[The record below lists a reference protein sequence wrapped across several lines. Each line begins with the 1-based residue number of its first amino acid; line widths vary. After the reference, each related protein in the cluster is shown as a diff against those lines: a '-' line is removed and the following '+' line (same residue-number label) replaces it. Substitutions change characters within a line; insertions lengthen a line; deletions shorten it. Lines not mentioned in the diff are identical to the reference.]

1 MNASTN
7 IEAQFAMAMAAY
19 DLAPLEIIADGQRY
33 RFDAPDDK
41 KGKKSAWYILHS
53 DGVPAGA
60 FGNWKTDLSEK
71 WCGKSDQ
78 VLTPAERAEYRARI
92 DKAKQDAEFTRLQ
105 LEAEAAAVCAKV
117 LASAR
122 DATDDNPY
130 CVRKGIKPY
139 GLKEFKDKR
148 TLIVPIRDAGGAVTS
163 AQFIYEDGT
172 KRLKSHG
179 KVKGCYYS
187 FGGKPV
193 DTLLICEGFATG
205 ASLYAVTG
213 YPVAVAFNAGNLE
226 PVARVLRGKLPGI
239 RIIVCADDDRFKDSG
254 NTGLIC
260 ATAAAAAV
268 GGWLAVPVFQSDEG
282 QPTDF
287 NDLHTREGGQ
297 VVAAAIAAAAPMGN
311 AAAAPAGPAVS
322 LTNDRSMIQAADTR
336 TVKIRCASDIKP
348 QPITWLWPG
357 WVPAG
362 KLTILAGAAGTGKTT
377 LALGLAAV
385 LTAGGTWPDGSTC
398 KRKGNVLVWSSEDV
412 ADDTLVP
419 RLIASGADLSRCH
432 FIEGITENGESVPF
446 DPAQDI
452 PELHRAVAAIGGVS
466 LLLIDP
472 IVSAVAGDMHRANDV
487 RRSLQ
492 AVVDFA
498 EAHQCAVIGITHFAK
513 GGAGKAPQDRVIG
526 SQAFGALARM
536 VLVTAKEEDGAR
548 RVLARAKSNI
558 APDDGGV
565 SYSLGMKTIVGGIE
579 ATHAVWEGTIIGTAR
594 EILGE
599 VEHDE
604 DEGGD
609 NPGDLQKMLVDMLTD
624 NGGKMPAKMV
634 KAEVSDA
641 GYSWTS
647 AMRIKAKLGIESAK
661 EPGSKTSG
669 WNWYLPNKTAAVTY
683 NNPQETQESTE
694 TECVSCVSCLDSCQ
708 TLVDA
713 TQPQT
718 VEGSEGSTVFSALPS
733 LPSVLPSPEIALTA
747 TQPAFIEV
755 TI

>member
-1 MNASTN
+1 MNASLSN
-7 IEAQFAMAMAAY
+7 IEAQFAIAMAGY
-19 DLAPLEIIADGQRY
+19 DLAPPDIVADGLRH

-71 WCGKSDQ
+71 WCGKFDQ

-92 DKAKQDAEFTRLQ
+92 DKARQDAEFTRLQ
-105 LEAEAAAVCAKV
+105 LEGEAAAVCV
-117 LASAR
+117 RILAGAR

-148 TLIVPIRDAGGAVTS
+148 TLIVPIRDATGTITS
-163 AQFIYEDGT
+163 VQFIYEDGS
-172 KRLKSHG
+172 KLLKSNG

-187 FGGKPV
+187 FGGKPA
-193 DTLLICEGFATG
+193 DTLLVCEGFATG

-226 PVARVLRGKLPGI
+226 AVARVLRGKLPGI
-239 RIIVCADDDRFKDSG
+239 QIIVCADDDRFKESG
-254 NTGLIC
+254 NTGLIK
-260 ATAAAAAV
+260 AKAAAAAV
-268 GGWLAVPVFQSDEG
+268 GGLLAVPVFQSDDG

-287 NDLHTREGGQ
+287 NDLHAREGNEA
-297 VVAAAIAAAAPMGN
+297 VMAAISAAAPQDGSH
-311 AAAAPAGPAVS
+311 AAPVALAAPAAGPATS
-322 LTNDRSMIQAADTR
+322 LTNNRSMIPATDTR
-336 TVKIRCASDIKP
+336 TVKIRCATDIKP
-348 QPITWLWPG
+348 LPITWLWPG

-377 LALGLAAV
+377 LALGLASV
-385 LTAGGTWPDGSTC
+385 LTAGGTWPDGSAC

-432 FIEGITENGESVPF
+432 FIEGITQNGESVPF

-565 SYSLGMKTIVGGIE
+565 SYSLGMKTINGGIE
-579 ATHAVWEGTIIGTAR
+579 ATHAVWEGTIDGTAR

-604 DEGGD
+604 SESGDGGQRD
-609 NPGDLQKMLVDMLTD
+609 DLERMLIDTLTD
-624 NGGKMPAKMV
+624 AGGRMAT
-634 KAEVSDA
+634 KALQGEIRDA
-641 GYSWTS
+641 GHSWD
-647 AMRIKAKLGIESAK
+647 AAKRIKKSLGIEAVKASMGGAWMWCL
-661 EPGSKTSG
+661 PGSI
-669 WNWYLPNKTAAVTY
+669 PRR
-683 NNPQETQESTE
+683 EH
-694 TECVSCVSCLDSCQ
+694 
-708 TLVDA
+708 
-713 TQPQT
+713 
-718 VEGSEGSTVFSALPS
+718 EGSEGSTEKTVLPS
-733 LPSVLPSPEIALTA
+733 LPSALPSQKMRSNVIPISSV
-747 TQPAFIEV
+747 EV